1 MHTLRQIRPVFCE
14 PAADELLTAEAYRPT
29 WDRNSSCMAQ
39 HSTSHEPRRGG
50 SDGQDGLVDLMG
62 RLIYSF
68 LGPPALH

>member
-1 MHTLRQIRPVFCE
+1 
-14 PAADELLTAEAYRPT
+14 
-29 WDRNSSCMAQ
+29 MAQ

-68 LGPPALH
+68 LGPPALHQFHETLDVQLGFTELPSSFCCMYQEKNLGAA